1 MAIDQYYGDTMS
13 GKSQAIERLI
23 RFLIEQTG
31 KKARVYIGDGG
42 EETYNSHG
50 LVDDGMI
57 EIMDFSGRP
66 YPMTLLKLMVDLYFP
81 KDPKDPTSKLVPPP
95 DDFFETH
102 GIVVYEGGAVIGN
115 WLLSDVPGGLAWHSA
130 NETHFGGV
138 KDDDDELHYDDQ
150 EMVKLYGDD
159 YAAQGVA
166 SPKHFYIAQRKL
178 LSAIRASKKFPGR
191 TIWTTHP
198 VEAPDKTEGGSSDR
212 YGVIKGKKIIGPDY
226 AGKAMASLI
235 GKEFGATLHFD
246 TVTLAGKEKDETS
259 KKQITTIEREYRIY
273 TRRHYD
279 PNQQVMV
286 EYLAGNRCAVPSMM
300 PDHITS
306 KEPGDAI
313 LQFYQI
319 MSNAR
324 KVAKEKKDA
333 T

>member
-1 MAIDQYYGDTMS
+1 MAIDQYYGDSMS

-23 RFLIEQTG
+23 RYLIKTTG
-31 KKARVYIGDGG
+31 KKARIYIGDGG
-42 EETYNSHG
+42 AETYNSHG

-57 EIMDFSGRP
+57 EIMDFSGRSH
-66 YPMTLLKLMVDLYFP
+66 PMTLLKLMVDHYFL

-95 DDFFETH
+95 DDFFDIY
-102 GIVVYEGGAVIGN
+102 GLVVYEGGAVIGN
-115 WLLSDVPGGLAWHSA
+115 WLLSDVPGGLAWHSSK
-130 NETHFGGV
+130 ETGFGGV
-138 KDDDDELHYDDQ
+138 KDDNDELHYDDVSD
-150 EMVKLYGDD
+150 EVKGYGED
-159 YAAQGVA
+159 YTAQGVN

-178 LSAIRASKKFPGR
+178 LSAIRASKKFPGH

-198 VEAPDKTEGGSSDR
+198 VEAPDKTEGGASDK
-212 YGVIKGKKIIGPDY
+212 YGKVTGKKIIGPDY

-246 TVTLAGKEKDETS
+246 TVTLTEKEKDETS
-259 KKQITTIEREYRIY
+259 KKQITTLEREYRIY

-279 PNQQVMV
+279 PNNVVMV

-324 KVAKEKKDA
+324 KAAKEQKA
-333 T
+333 